1 MFKIS
6 NKTSSKIEKASFPL
20 VNWRVKKLESKWNDY
35 TFFNLVEY

>member
-20 VNWRVKKLESKWNDY
+20 NWRVKKLESKWNDY
-35 TFFNLVEY
+35 TCFNLVEY